1 MRLKK
6 SKGKQNKKGFT
17 LIELVVV
24 MCIIAILASA
34 LIPQISGYIT
44 EAKKMKV
51 LDQSRTVVMAVDS
64 YNLKNMVKL
73 NDSDTIGK
81 IKANPG
87 VSKYLNEDVKLDNL
101 KDTTTIKE
109 CKDIVDGAEFTI
121 GDDEKLASVIPNTK
135 IDKK

>member
-1 MRLKK
+1 MRLRK
-6 SKGKQNKKGFT
+6 SKMKQNKKGFT

-64 YNLKNMVKL
+64 YNLKNTVKL
-73 NDSDTIGK
+73 NDSDTIEK

-121 GDDEKLASVIPNTK
+121 GEDEKLASVIPNTK

>member
-1 MRLKK
+1 MRLRK
-6 SKGKQNKKGFT
+6 SKMKQNKKGFT

-64 YNLKNMVKL
+64 YNLKNTVKL
-73 NDSDTIGK
+73 NDSDTIEK

-121 GDDEKLASVIPNTK
+121 GDDEKLASVIPNTEF
-135 IDKK
+135 D

>member
-1 MRLKK
+1 MRLRK
-6 SKGKQNKKGFT
+6 SKMKQNKKGFT

-64 YNLKNMVKL
+64 YNLKNTVKL
-73 NDSDTIGK
+73 DDSSTIEK
-81 IKANPG
+81 IKTNPG
-87 VSKYLNEDVKLDNL
+87 VSKYLNDEVKLDNL
-101 KDTTTIKE
+101 NDDTTIKD
-109 CKDIVDGAEFTI
+109 CKNIVDGAEFTI
-121 GDDEKLASVIPNTK
+121 DEDEKLVSVILNNESDQK
-135 IDKK
+135 

>member
-1 MRLKK
+1 MRLRK
-6 SKGKQNKKGFT
+6 SKMKQNKKGFT

-64 YNLKNMVKL
+64 YNLKNTVKL
-73 NDSDTIGK
+73 NDSDTIEK

>member
-1 MRLKK
+1 MRLRK
-6 SKGKQNKKGFT
+6 SKMKQNKKGFT

-64 YNLKNMVKL
+64 YNLKNTVKL
-73 NDSDTIGK
+73 NDSDTIEK

-101 KDTTTIKE
+101 KDTTTIKD
-109 CKDIVDGAEFTI
+109 CKNIVDGAEFTI
-121 GDDEKLASVIPNTK
+121 DEDEKLASVIPNTK

>member
-1 MRLKK
+1 MRLRK
-6 SKGKQNKKGFT
+6 SKMKQNKKGFT

-64 YNLKNMVKL
+64 YNLKNTVKL
-73 NDSDTIGK
+73 DDSSTIEK
-81 IKANPG
+81 IKTNPG

-101 KDTTTIKE
+101 KDTTTIKD
-109 CKDIVDGAEFTI
+109 CKNIVDGAEFTI
-121 GDDEKLASVIPNTK
+121 DEDEKLASVIPNTK

>member
-1 MRLKK
+1 MRLRK
-6 SKGKQNKKGFT
+6 SKMKQNKKGFT

-51 LDQSRTVVMAVDS
+51 LDKSRTVVMAVDS
-64 YNLKNMVKL
+64 YNLKKTVKL
-73 NDSDTIGK
+73 NDSDTIEK

-121 GDDEKLASVIPNTK
+121 GDDEKLASVIPNTEF
-135 IDKK
+135 D

>member
-1 MRLKK
+1 MRLRK
-6 SKGKQNKKGFT
+6 SKMKQNKKGFT

-64 YNLKNMVKL
+64 YNLKNTVKL
-73 NDSDTIGK
+73 NDSDTIEK

-101 KDTTTIKE
+101 KDTTTIKD
-109 CKDIVDGAEFTI
+109 CKNIVDGAEFTI